1 MGRVIKEAHWIW
13 IQCHTTTFGSNTHKE
28 EGMPLADKEV
38 HLFHWPSAPEY
49 QQSLLRVIAL
59 PVGAKGQLYYRKKWV
74 NSTFVEEIGNINK
87 GGGITALFWVL
98 NCAQSKKDGGVVTT
112 FAFACPL
119 RLVNIL
125 NVEDKNDYNYINL
138 VAKKFLSSFTKI
150 STLQELEEY
159 TKLEFGSP
167 AIPYPGAENGYVYVG
182 PKMNNLVT
190 TDTPSLEALYAA
202 LKDISCPIKCQNGIT
217 IKDYPLVMIKTVEKS
232 KVNDDGLYELS
243 VNQQYEVTLSYY
255 QGENYRNRNVYINE
269 NEFVG
274 KSVSGAVPVEA
285 PSKSKDRIDIKVESG
300 NLKFVIPLN
309 IAVKVPCYRRRWFPV
324 FLLAIISVVLVA
336 LFTRLFPESG
346 TQIIV
351 ALIFPLIVIFV
362 DKILEA
368 LTKKD

>member
-1 MGRVIKEAHWIW
+1 LKR
-13 IQCHTTTFGSNTHKE
+13 F
-28 EGMPLADKEV
+28 
-38 HLFHWPSAPEY
+38 
-49 QQSLLRVIAL
+49 
-59 PVGAKGQLYYRKKWV
+59 
-74 NSTFVEEIGNINK
+74 GNINK

-98 NCAQSKKDGGVVTT
+98 NCAQSEKDGGVVTT

-125 NVEDKNDYNYINL
+125 NVEDENDCYYINL

-150 STLQELEEY
+150 STLQELEKY
-159 TKLEFGSP
+159 TKLEFVSS

-202 LKDISCPIKCQNGIT
+202 LEDISCSIECQNGIT

-243 VNQQYEVTLSYY
+243 VNQQYKVTLSYY
-255 QGENYRNRNVYINE
+255 QGENYRNRNRNVSINE

-285 PSKSKDRIDIKVESG
+285 PSKSKDSIDIKVESG

-309 IAVKVPCYRRRWFPV
+309 IAVKVPWYRRRWFPV
-324 FLLAIISVVLVA
+324 FLLAIISVVLVV

-346 TQIIV
+346 TDIIV
-351 ALIFPLIVIFV
+351 ALIFPLLVIFV